1 MGRRESREKAVLFI
15 FEGLFKEESIEEIIE
30 NSEDEGEKIDPFIKD
45 LFNGVHENKEEID
58 SLIEKHLKNWD
69 KSRVSKLALSIL
81 RECIYEMLFRKDIP
95 ENVSINE
102 SVELAKKYG
111 SEQESSFVNGILG
124 SISKE
129 LSSNNE

>member
-1 MGRRESREKAVLFI
+1 MSRRDSREKAVLFI
-15 FEGLFKEESIEEIIE
+15 FESLFKEESIEEIIE
-30 NSEDEGEKIDPFIKD
+30 NSENEGEKIDPFIKEM
-45 LFNGVHENKEEID
+45 FNGVHENKEEID